1 MKKILFVI
9 PSLELGGAEK
19 NLIQLL
25 NQISPKE
32 YQVDLLAF
40 NASGALRSDIPL
52 YVNVLPPNKDIE
64 FFLSGWGKKLFYVR
78 PYSLLCRLR
87 YMYVKHRE
95 KTQDAY
101 QKQQIQWT
109 YTFQRCVERLDKN
122 YDIAVS
128 ALQGL
133 SSYYVIDKVNSKEKY
148 LWMHTDYALL
158 KGNISFD
165 REYFAQASKIITI
178 SPQCKASLVKSFP
191 DWENKICI
199 VENLIEST
207 KILKLANQ
215 FYPPEYETHKDYIIV
230 SVGRL
235 RKEKEYFRAVQ
246 AAGILKRYGFSFR
259 WFVVGD
265 GELESQLLKMIR
277 KHKLTKEFI
286 LLGARKNPYP
296 YIKHADLLVQTSS
309 REGKSFVIKEAEILG
324 TPTLCTSYP
333 TVREQSPTY
342 QTGFEPMEIA
352 KTIATIMEKH

>member
-25 NQISPKE
+25 HQISPEE
-32 YQVDLLAF
+32 YQIDLLAF
-40 NASGALRSDIPL
+40 NLSGALRSEIPS
-52 YVNVLPPNKDIE
+52 YVHVLPPDKDIE
-64 FFLSGWGKKLFYVR
+64 FFLSGWSKKLFYVR

-87 YMYVKHRE
+87 YMYIKHRE
-95 KTQDAY
+95 KPKDAY

-109 YTFQRCVERLDKN
+109 YTFQRCVERFDKN

-128 ALQGL
+128 GLQGL
-133 SSYYVIDKVNSKEKY
+133 SSYYVIDKVSAKEKY

-158 KGNISFD
+158 KGNTSFD

-199 VENLIEST
+199 VDNLIDSAE
-207 KILKLANQ
+207 ILKLANQ

-246 AAGILKRYGFSFR
+246 AAGILKRYGYSFR

-265 GELESQLLKMIR
+265 GELERQLINMIR
-277 KHKLTKEFI
+277 KYKLTKEFI

-296 YIKHADLLVQTSS
+296 YIKYADLLVQTSS
-309 REGKSFVIKEAEILG
+309 REGKSIVISEAEILE

-333 TVREQSPTY
+333 TAWEQSPTY
-342 QTGFEPMEIA
+342 QTGFAPEEIA
-352 KTIATIMEKH
+352 EKIATIMEKH